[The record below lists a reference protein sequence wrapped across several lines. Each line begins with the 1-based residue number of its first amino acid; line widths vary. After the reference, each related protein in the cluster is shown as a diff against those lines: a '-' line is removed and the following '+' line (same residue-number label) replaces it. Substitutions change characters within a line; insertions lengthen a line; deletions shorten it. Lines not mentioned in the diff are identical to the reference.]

1 MGKDLWRSDSKAPQV
16 RAAIAMNKE
25 TGKSDRA
32 VEIEANSGVITIKG
46 VIDSWKDA
54 EKIEQMVQK
63 MPGVKDVIFSGILLK
78 RY

>member
-1 MGKDLWRSDSKAPQV
+1 MADLIQSSRV
-16 RAAIAMNKE
+16 RAAIAMNTE

-63 MPGVKDVIFSGILLK
+63 MPGVKDVIFTGILLK